1 MPGFIA
7 PYPGVQEQISGGYRH
22 QDARELFNQRHSA
35 LRSATDRT
43 FGALKARFPILMAAP
58 PYPLQTQVKLVIAA
72 CALHNYIRM
81 EKQDDLIF
89 RKYEE
94 GSVVQIEKPLD
105 VQGMMVQAEN
115 QDGELGFKTDELE
128 FSSHVRESIASDIWE
143 DYIRD

>member
-7 PYPGVQEQISGGYRH
+7 PYPGVQEQISVGYRN

-81 EKQDDLIF
+81 EKPDDLIF

-115 QDGELGFKTDELE
+115 QGGELGFKTDELE